1 MTVCQLCD
9 TTTSR
14 SNPRVKNSDGKYK
27 HIQERLDEN
36 GTRLAL
42 IAFNP
47 ICKACWTLMGEELK
61 IWKYDAEKYA
71 EFNPGDDSDDDAS
84 DSDDDASDSDDDASD
99 SDDDASDSDDD
110 AEPVEPVAPAAPAAP
125 AAVPAAP
132 AAVPAAPAAV
142 PAAPAAVPA
151 APSAETLLYVQQQI
165 DAGFLKRVTPKKAK
179 APRPVGQKRTKVPRE
194 ETFMSFEK
202 GVTQIEHCYKGH
214 TAYATY
220 VGNQNFKYVPGYPHS
235 DAAYWIGKI
244 SGFCREHVDYLLDTG
259 KIDTGSLAWN
269 GWDACGLK
277 GGKKG
282 EW

>member
-1 MTVCQLCD
+1 MTVCSLCF

-36 GTRLAL
+36 GAICV

-84 DSDDDASDSDDDASD
+84 DSDDDASDSDDDA
-99 SDDDASDSDDD
+99 
-110 AEPVEPVAPAAPAAP
+110 EPVEPVAPAA
-125 AAVPAAP
+125 PAAP

-220 VGNQNFKYVPGYPHS
+220 VGNQNFKYAPDNLAEPFQ
-235 DAAYWIGKI
+235 GKI
-244 SGFCREHVDYLLDTG
+244 SGFCRAHVDYLIDTG

>member
-1 MTVCQLCD
+1 MTVCSLCF

-36 GTRLAL
+36 GAICV

-84 DSDDDASDSDDDASD
+84 DSDDDASDSDDDA
-99 SDDDASDSDDD
+99 
-110 AEPVEPVAPAAPAAP
+110 EPVEPVAPAA
-125 AAVPAAP
+125 PAAP